1 MLISIDGGCKRSGT
15 PECSSVGV
23 AWFQTEAGDLYFR
36 AFYESHESTSQR
48 GELNGL
54 LTALEEANKRSAPDE
69 DIIII
74 TDSEYLYNS
83 VTRGWS
89 MTWEAS
95 HWQGSQGPV
104 KNRDLW
110 EKVNRLLRSLNNPGE
125 RVFMQWTKGHL
136 ISYSAAAAR
145 RTMLQDPT
153 GIGLF
158 MNIQSIASRGS
169 EEDRIIDDF
178 IYNRKKHDHPYPPR
192 KVCLE
197 WCVANT
203 MADTLASY
211 LVALIDVAELPQV
224 VSNK

>member
-15 PECSSVGV
+15 PECSSIGV
-23 AWFQTEAGDLYFR
+23 AWFQTEPGELFFR
-36 AFYESHESTSQR
+36 SFYESHDSTSQR

-54 LTALEEANKRSAPDE
+54 LTAIEEAHKRAEPDE

-83 VTRGWS
+83 VTKGWS

-95 HWQGSQGPV
+95 GWQGSQGPV

-110 EKVNRLLRSLNNPGE
+110 AKVNKELRALNNPVE

-145 RTMLQDPT
+145 RAMHIDPT

-158 MNIQSIASRGS
+158 MNIQAIATRGS

-178 IYNRKKHDHPYPPR
+178 IYNRKKHEHPYPPR

-197 WCVANT
+197 WCIANT

-224 VSNK
+224 ASDK